1 MNFINLQNLGIAIWI
16 ISLFITLF
24 WIQRS
29 NLENLTKAVWTLI
42 VLIVPIFGSLAFIL
56 VHRLGAG
63 PPTDKT
69 AP

>member
-1 MNFINLQNLGIAIWI
+1 MTANIILLSVWI
-16 ISLFITLF
+16 LSVGITLV

-42 VLIVPIFGSLAFIL
+42 VLIVPIFGSLAFII

-63 PPTDKT
+63 APSDKSS
-69 AP
+69 P

>member
-1 MNFINLQNLGIAIWI
+1 MNFLIFQYLGFAIWI
-16 ISLFITLF
+16 ISLVITLF

-42 VLIVPIFGSLAFIL
+42 VLIVPIFGSFAFII

-63 PPTDKT
+63 PPTDKS